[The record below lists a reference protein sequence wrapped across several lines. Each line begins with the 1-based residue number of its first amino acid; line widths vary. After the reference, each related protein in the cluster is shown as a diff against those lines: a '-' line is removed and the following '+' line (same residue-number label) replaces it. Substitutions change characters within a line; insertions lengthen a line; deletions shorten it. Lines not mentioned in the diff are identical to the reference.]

1 MITSSTSESSAN
13 SHSLS
18 VRNFPSTFVVVCME
32 GGRDVWDRVYTAH
45 EWPMSDACMVCVYA
59 CCVGKTFS
67 PNSRAHIV
75 GVGNFTTTNK
85 FYPTKN
91 KPTRTTW
98 RPNSLVY
105 PSVFIPTNDPPKK
118 ITDMMLT
125 FLVLLILLLQYS
137 NTCDAAFMSSSSPS
151 LSLSS
156 SQFRRPPFV
165 SIAQERPDHHHHPY
179 QRPHGTT
186 IVTTTTTTTRATTA
200 SNHDDDAIIQKK
212 NDDNDNDSSSLQLPY
227 TAPDGTTTT
236 KQQQRSSSSHH
247 HHHHHHNNRETIR
260 RTWMDQSIQYYSKV
274 IQMRL
279 PPEEHRSSRM
289 TTTTIL
295 SPSNK
300 SDTTS
305 TTVYTPAFVGLA
317 KQHYFALRKIKDG
330 KPHHAEQIYRRIM
343 KELVRDNQ
351 DDDTTVQC
359 DHAQLAVTTLLL
371 ALHLQ
376 RTGDSKA
383 TRSVFLHF
391 FRTIVM
397 TTTTDSSQYR
407 DNYMDADRH
416 TNRTTTTPHC
426 ACSAKVLQAF
436 ALFEMKQG
444 NTMKSFELVCQ
455 AIQFDPTLQPILNWK
470 QFRDVQQR
478 CRQRRRHTTTTTA
491 TTTSH

>member
-1 MITSSTSESSAN
+1 
-13 SHSLS
+13 
-18 VRNFPSTFVVVCME
+18 
-32 GGRDVWDRVYTAH
+32 
-45 EWPMSDACMVCVYA
+45 
-59 CCVGKTFS
+59 
-67 PNSRAHIV
+67 
-75 GVGNFTTTNK
+75 
-85 FYPTKN
+85 
-91 KPTRTTW
+91 
-98 RPNSLVY
+98 
-105 PSVFIPTNDPPKK
+105 
-118 ITDMMLT
+118 MLT

-151 LSLSS
+151 LSLSW
-156 SQFRRPPFV
+156 QFRRPPFV
-165 SIAQERPDHHHHPY
+165 SMAQERPDHHHHPY

-186 IVTTTTTTTRATTA
+186 IVTTTTRATTA
-200 SNHDDDAIIQKK
+200 SKNDDDSIIIQKHDDD
-212 NDDNDNDSSSLQLPY
+212 DDDSSSLQLPY
-227 TAPDGTTTT
+227 TAPGDTATTTT
-236 KQQQRSSSSHH
+236 KQQLSSSHH
-247 HHHHHHNNRETIR
+247 NNNIRETIR
-260 RTWMDQSIQYYSKV
+260 RTWMDQSIQYYAKV

-279 PPEEHRSSRM
+279 PQEEHRRSRM
-289 TTTTIL
+289 TTTIL
-295 SPSNK
+295 SPSHE
-300 SDTTS
+300 SDTTTS
-305 TTVYTPAFVGLA
+305 TVYTPEFVGLA

-330 KPHHAEQIYRRIM
+330 KPHHAEQIYRRIL

-397 TTTTDSSQYR
+397 TTTTTTDSSQYR
-407 DNYMDADRH
+407 DNYMDADRR

-478 CRQRRRHTTTTTA
+478 WRQRRRHTTA